1 MMGRVAAI
9 AAAELKIAARNRWVL
24 TATFVMTA
32 FGLVLALAGSAP
44 AGTVGVDRLTVTVA
58 SLATLSVYLVPLIA
72 LLISYD
78 AVAGE
83 AERGTLP
90 LLLTYPVARRDI
102 VAGKLAAQL
111 AVVSLAIL
119 IGFGITAAAVWAA
132 GGASADGLRNLLRL
146 YVSAVLLG
154 GTFLAAGF
162 CLSAFARQPAAA
174 ASLAIAVWIVAVVLF
189 DVALLGAVVV
199 DDGGTFTKH
208 IFPWLLVA
216 GPTDAFRLF
225 NLTALGVDLEASN
238 LVGSSA
244 SLGIPA
250 WAPLISMTVWPC
262 LLVLMAMILFR
273 RCEA

>member
-1 MMGRVAAI
+1 MTARVAAI
-9 AAAELKIAARNRWVL
+9 AAAELRIALRNRWIL

-90 LLLTYPVARRDI
+90 LLLTYPVSRSDI
-102 VAGKLAAQL
+102 LAGKLAAQL
-111 AVVSLAIL
+111 AVVALAVL
-119 IGFGITAAAVWAA
+119 FGFGITAAAVWAA
-132 GGASADGLRNLLRL
+132 GGASGDGLRHLVRL
-146 YVSAVLLG
+146 YASAVLLG

-162 CLSAFARQPAAA
+162 CLSAFVRQPAAA
-174 ASLAIAVWIVAVVLF
+174 ASLAIAVWIVAVALF

-199 DDGGTFTKH
+199 DDGGAFTRH
-208 IFPWLLVA
+208 VFPWLLVA

-225 NLTALGVDLEASN
+225 NLTGLGGEVGAGG
-238 LVGSSA
+238 LVGSGA
-244 SLGIPA
+244 TFGIPA
-250 WAPLISMTVWPC
+250 WAPLVSMALWPC
-262 LLVLMAMILFR
+262 ALVLFAAFIFR